1 MQSSTL
7 RRTSTATVCNPID
20 LIEEVIS
27 GKEWVYDR
35 RCDTELAVESP
46 GSWCDYGMFF
56 AWSEDLSALHF
67 SCALDM
73 RVQNKLMGQIYELL
87 AKLNE
92 RLWMGHFAIWVEE
105 GIPMFRH
112 TVRLNDRVDAEA
124 IGELMELAMAECER
138 YYPAFQFVI
147 WGGRTA
153 EDAIASSLLDTVGEA

>member
-1 MQSSTL
+1 
-7 RRTSTATVCNPID
+7 
-20 LIEEVIS
+20 
-27 GKEWVYDR
+27 
-35 RCDTELAVESP
+35 
-46 GSWCDYGMFF
+46 MFF
-56 AWSEDLSALHF
+56 AWSEDLKALHF

-73 RVQNKLMGQIYELL
+73 RVQSKLMAQVYELL

-112 TVRLNDRVDAEA
+112 TVRLPDRLDGDQ
-124 IGELMELAMAECER
+124 ISELMDLAVAECER

>member
-1 MQSSTL
+1 MESGALSSPST
-7 RRTSTATVCNPID
+7 RTTNPID
-20 LIEEVIS
+20 LIEDVLAER
-27 GKEWVYDR
+27 GWTYDR
-35 RCDTELAVESP
+35 RCETEVAVEAP
-46 GSWCDYGMFF
+46 GTWCDYGMFF
-56 AWSEDLSALHF
+56 AWSEDLRALHF

-73 RVQNKLMGQIYELL
+73 RVQSRLMSQVYELL

-112 TVRLNDRVDAEA
+112 TVRLSEGLDQNL
-124 IGELMELAMAECER
+124 IGELMELAISECEL

-153 EDAIASSLLDTVGEA
+153 EDAITSSMLDTVGQA